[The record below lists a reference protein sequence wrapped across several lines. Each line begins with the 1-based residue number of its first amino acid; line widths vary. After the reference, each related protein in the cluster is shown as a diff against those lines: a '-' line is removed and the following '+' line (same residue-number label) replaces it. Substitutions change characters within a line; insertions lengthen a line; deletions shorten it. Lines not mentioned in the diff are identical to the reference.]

1 MSVGLTLADNS
12 VRLILAGD
20 AVYILGEVKPEEIG
34 GGEVA
39 RPLETL
45 RMLGH
50 SICAEAESLDERGL
64 SPAIKGVESLS
75 RSEVAKALADSD
87 VALTW

>member
-1 MSVGLTLADNS
+1 MSVGLTLADNA

-20 AVYILGEVKPEEIG
+20 AAYILGEAKPDAIG
-34 GGEVA
+34 GGDVE

-64 SPAIKGVESLS
+64 IPAVKGVESLS

-87 VALTW
+87 VVLTW